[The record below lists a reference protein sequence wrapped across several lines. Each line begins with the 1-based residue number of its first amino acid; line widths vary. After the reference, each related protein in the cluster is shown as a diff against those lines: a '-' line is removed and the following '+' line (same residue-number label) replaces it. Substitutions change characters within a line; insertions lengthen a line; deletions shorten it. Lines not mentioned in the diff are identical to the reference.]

1 MKKIISLQVVM
12 LMGLAVGL
20 PSLMQANE
28 KSTERSEC
36 GEKKITQS
44 RIWQR
49 NDERDRNFFA

>member
-36 GEKKITQS
+36 GEKNHAEQNLAKK
-44 RIWQR
+44 
-49 NDERDRNFFA
+49 